1 MSKINGITKQ
11 IENALLKCRSISDEE
26 FIQLLQ
32 NIEIL
37 KIHIIQSRKRLKN
50 IKVYESEN
58 NNFYHF
64 VNI

>member
-1 MSKINGITKQ
+1 MNKINGITKQ

-37 KIHIIQSRKRLKN
+37 KVHIIQSRKRLKN

-64 VNI
+64 VDI

>member
-1 MSKINGITKQ
+1 MNKINGITKQ

-64 VNI
+64 VDI